1 MLLRCLS
8 LTCVGDEVSG
18 EIAGAECDG
27 GGGQA
32 QLAWRLPTRPLYS
45 HQPLPNISQ
54 PQPHYQAHQP
64 LLSLHPGSWTSWPRS
79 WWGWGAARWG
89 NAERGLVDSRE
100 VRIEINIIMSESVVT
115 IITTAVVMVQPV
127 IDCNQLNSCKLLNL
141 PPGPGPHFL
150 IIFQYL
156 LELNRNFYT
165 ETFQ

>member
-64 LLSLHPGSWTSWPRS
+64 LPSLSLYPGPPGR
-79 WWGWGAARWG
+79 GHDE
-89 NAERGLVDSRE
+89 AEELLGEEMR
-100 VRIEINIIMSESVVT
+100 SVVWL
-115 IITTAVVMVQPV
+115 MVA
-127 IDCNQLNSCKLLNL
+127 
-141 PPGPGPHFL
+141 
-150 IIFQYL
+150 
-156 LELNRNFYT
+156 R
-165 ETFQ
+165 

>member
-54 PQPHYQAHQP
+54 SSQHSHRTSTSP
-64 LLSLHPGSWTSWPRS
+64 LSLSLDPGPP
-79 WWGWGAARWG
+79 GLGHHE
-89 NAERGLVDSRE
+89 AEELLGEEMR
-100 VRIEINIIMSESVVT
+100 SVVW
-115 IITTAVVMVQPV
+115 
-127 IDCNQLNSCKLLNL
+127 
-141 PPGPGPHFL
+141 L
-150 IIFQYL
+150 IVA
-156 LELNRNFYT
+156 R
-165 ETFQ
+165 

>member
-1 MLLRCLS
+1 MFEFDLCWWWSQWRDSWCRVWWWWRTGPAGLEAAHPASVQSPASAQHQSATATLSGTSTSPLS
-8 LTCVGDEVSG
+8 LSV
-18 EIAGAECDG
+18 
-27 GGGQA
+27 
-32 QLAWRLPTRPLYS
+32 
-45 HQPLPNISQ
+45 
-54 PQPHYQAHQP
+54 
-64 LLSLHPGSWTSWPRS
+64 SWTSWPRS